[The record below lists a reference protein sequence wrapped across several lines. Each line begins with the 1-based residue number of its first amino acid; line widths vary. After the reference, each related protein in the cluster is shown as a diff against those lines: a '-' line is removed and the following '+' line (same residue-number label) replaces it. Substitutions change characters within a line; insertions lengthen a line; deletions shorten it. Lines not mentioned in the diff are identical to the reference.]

1 MQRRGENINSPH
13 HPVEDSFSAQER
25 GLWVTSS
32 ACFRTPGRWA
42 IVCVC
47 VCVCVWVRAWVLLVG
62 GMTPRKIFPTGG

>member
-25 GLWVTSS
+25 GLWITSS

-47 VCVCVWVRAWVLLVG
+47 VCVCLG
-62 GMTPRKIFPTGG
+62 QGMGTACWRDDA